1 MAFNNLKSLKLQ
13 EITGSQLAQVGDIF
27 TDTSSRSDFEQMK
40 LIKEAVINS
49 KTFTGGLPFPDSV
62 ILFSK
67 SVSSDT
73 ATIKP
78 SDIYPNDLD
87 SDKYLV
93 QVIGYAMTA
102 NDASASITINLTDG
116 ATTLPLVS
124 AQRAFDL
131 TSQYGLGFRNPLII
145 SENTYLSFVESGGYT
160 VNLIGLY
167 GIVARGGV

>member
-13 EITGSQLAQVGDIF
+13 EITGNQLAQVGDIF
-27 TDTSSRSDFEQMK
+27 TDTSSKSDFLQ
-40 LIKEAVINS
+40 LSQIKNAIIDS

-102 NDASASITINLTDG
+102 NDASASISIALTDG
-116 ATTLPLVS
+116 VTSLPVVTS
-124 AQRAFDL
+124 QRAFDL
-131 TSQYGLGFRNPLII
+131 TSQYGLGFRNELII
-145 SENTYLSFVESGGYT
+145 SENTYLSFVEAGGYT